1 MKLLCAGPTSI
12 DKRVMDAMGQFLTNP
27 DLDPEYTKFHR
38 NVEKKISKLL
48 KTEATSFLMLGEAI
62 MGLEGAVCSLMER
75 GERVLVL
82 HNGYFG
88 KGFSDYVERYGGKAV
103 ELKFDYRRGIDLKK
117 LNEFLDKDSD
127 FSIATFVHCET
138 PSGITNNIKEIAGAL
153 NKRGILTIVDSVS
166 AIGGE
171 EINFD
176 EDKVDI
182 LIGGSQKCLSAPV
195 GLTTITIS
203 QRAKE
208 KIAKRKTKVSS
219 YYLNFENYYNYT
231 YDSFDFPYTMN
242 ENLVYALNMALDI
255 LFEKDSINLHK
266 KYAESTRKTIEKA
279 GLKLY
284 PLDSHSNTVTAVLS
298 PEGIDAREITRK
310 MREHGMIISGSIQDI
325 EDKVFRIGHM
335 GNNINKENFIE
346 LFQKLDIVF
355 EELGVKLKTSL
366 KDQFKKEI
374 NK

>member
-366 KDQFKKEI
+366 KDQFEKER